1 MENIFAYRLK
11 CARTMRNMS
20 MDELCKKM
28 SGIVTKQSIHKYEKG
43 MMMPDSTVLIAMSN
57 ALNVKPDYF
66 FRPTAINIDNIKFRK
81 KSSLRISQ
89 EKAIKGEILDRVE
102 RYIEIEDILSIS
114 EEFDTDFS
122 NIAVE
127 KEEDVY
133 ALAARLRKEWNL
145 GEDGIL
151 NLIELL
157 EEHNI
162 KVIEFET
169 SDKFDG
175 LNGTMGEK
183 KPVIVLN
190 KAFPIERKRLS
201 ALHELG
207 HALLKFNDNVSEKQE
222 EDFCHLFANEVL
234 IPKDIFLGLIGERRS
249 DIFLKELR
257 DIQLRFGISI
267 DALMHKAHDLNI
279 ISDNRYKSFY
289 IRKNADKEFKNEVE
303 KTLFPEESSNRFSRL
318 VYKALACD
326 LITTSK
332 AASLLNVPVSEVMSE
347 FNLV

>member
-1 MENIFAYRLK
+1 
-11 CARTMRNMS
+11 MRNMS
-20 MDELCKKM
+20 MDKLCEKM
-28 SGIVTKQSIHKYEKG
+28 SGIVTKQSIYKYEKG
-43 MMMPDSTVLIAMSN
+43 IMMPDSSVLIAMSN

-66 FRPTAINIDNIKFRK
+66 FRSTSINIDNIKFRK
-81 KSSLRISQ
+81 KSALRKKQ

-102 RYIEIEDILSIS
+102 RYIEIEDILAIS

-122 NIAVE
+122 NIIVE

-157 EEHNI
+157 EEHNV

-175 LNGTMGEK
+175 LNGTIGEK
-183 KPVIVLN
+183 KPIIVLN

-207 HALLKFNDNVSEKQE
+207 HTLLKFNDNVSVEQE

-234 IPKDIFLGLIGERRS
+234 IPKEVFLELIGERRS

-267 DALMHKAHDLNI
+267 DALMHKAHDLNV
-279 ISDNRYKSFY
+279 ISDERYKQFY
-289 IRKNADKEFKNEVE
+289 IRKNSDKSFKDEVE
-303 KTLFPEESSNRFSRL
+303 KTLFPEETSDRFARL

-326 LITTSK
+326 MITISK
-332 AASLLNVPVSEVMSE
+332 AAALLNTPVSEVMSE
-347 FNLV
+347 FNLI